1 MFTYAKN
8 REPWLFYYHNQ
19 SYIVGRA
26 LCQLSTYV
34 YLSISITCMKE
45 PETLPIFNPTLP
57 S

>member
-8 REPWLFYYHNQ
+8 REPWLFYYHNP
-19 SYIVGRA
+19 SPIIGYALKLLCTYI
-26 LCQLSTYV
+26 C
-34 YLSISITCMKE
+34 LSISITCMKE

>member
-8 REPWLFYYHNQ
+8 REPWLFYYHNP
-19 SYIVGRA
+19 SPIIGYA
-26 LCQLSTYV
+26 LKLLCTYV